1 MKMTILV
8 GKSELAE
15 EKEKKKFFF
24 PGIFLVIAIILKQLK
39 L

>member
-1 MKMTILV
+1 MKMTISV

-15 EKEKKKFFF
+15 EKEKSPFF
-24 PGIFLVIAIILKQLK
+24 PGIFLVIVIILKQLK

>member
-1 MKMTILV
+1 MKMTISV

-15 EKEKKKFFF
+15 EKKKSFF